1 MKIRT
6 ILVDDEP
13 LAVTELQ
20 RMLSR
25 HDEVEVVAVSHETEE
40 AIEKIKQLQPQLVF
54 LDINMPGRNGFDLLA
69 DLEESPEVIFVT
81 AYDTFAIKAFE
92 VNALD
97 YILKPV
103 NPDRLAEA
111 LSRARKKLVNPQPS
125 SDQLTI
131 NKRIFIKDGEQCF
144 FVPLAEVYFIES
156 VGNYTRVYYAD
167 KRPLL
172 HKSLNYLE
180 EKLPDEF
187 FFRASRQQMF
197 NISFVK
203 NIIPYFSNT
212 LQVEL
217 QAGIKIDLSQRQSVK
232 FKEKMG
238 V

>member
-1 MKIRT
+1 MKIST

-20 RMLSR
+20 NMLKSFE
-25 HDEVEVVAVSHETEE
+25 HVDVIAVSHESADAT
-40 AIEKIKQLQPQLVF
+40 EKIRRLKPQLVF
-54 LDINMPGRNGFDLLA
+54 LDINMPGKSGFDLLS
-69 DLEESPEVIFVT
+69 DLDEVPEVIFVT
-81 AYDTFAIKAFE
+81 AYDQFAIKAFD

-111 LSRARKKLVNPQPS
+111 ITKAGKKFTQAPS
-125 SDQLTI
+125 SSEKLTI

-144 FVPLAEVYFIES
+144 FVPLSEVFFIES
-156 VGNYTRVYYAD
+156 VGNYARVYYQD
-167 KRPLL
+167 KKPLL

-180 EKLPDEF
+180 DKLPEEF

-217 QAGIKIDLSQRQSVK
+217 QGGIKVDISQRQSVK
-232 FKEKMG
+232 FKDKMG
-238 V
+238 I

>member
-1 MKIRT
+1 MNIKT

-13 LAVTELQ
+13 LAVAELQ
-20 RMLSR
+20 AMLMN
-25 HDEVEVVAVSHETEE
+25 HDDIEVVTVSYD
-40 AIEKIKQLQPQLVF
+40 AKDALSKIRQLQPQLIF
-54 LDINMPGRNGFDLLA
+54 LDINMPGKSGFDLLSELDEA
-69 DLEESPEVIFVT
+69 PEVIFVT
-81 AYDTFAIKAFE
+81 AYDQFAIKAFE

-103 NPDRLAEA
+103 NPDRLTEAIAKIKKKFNNTKLAEE
-111 LSRARKKLVNPQPS
+111 KLNIQ
-125 SDQLTI
+125 
-131 NKRIFIKDGEQCF
+131 KRIFIKDGEQCF
-144 FVPLAEVYFIES
+144 FVPLSEIYFIES
-156 VGNYTRVYYAD
+156 VGNYARVYYQD
-167 KRPLL
+167 KKPLL

-217 QAGIKIDLSQRQSVK
+217 EGGIKIDLSQRQSVT
-232 FKEKMG
+232 FKIRMG
-238 V
+238 I

>member
-1 MKIRT
+1 MSIKT
-6 ILVDDEP
+6 ILIDDEP
-13 LAVTELQ
+13 LAIAELQ
-20 RMLSR
+20 NMLKT
-25 HDEVEVVAVSHETEE
+25 HDDIEVVAVCYDAKE
-40 AIEKIKQLQPQLVF
+40 ALSKIQEMEPQLVF
-54 LDINMPGRNGFDLLA
+54 LDINMPGKSGFDLLS
-69 DLEESPEVIFVT
+69 DLDEAPEVIFVT
-81 AYDTFAIKAFE
+81 AYDQFAIKAFE

-103 NPDRLAEA
+103 NPDRLKEA
-111 LSRARKKLVNPQPS
+111 VGKIKKKLSNTKLQEEK
-125 SDQLTI
+125 LTI

-144 FVPLAEVYFIES
+144 FVPLSEIYFIES
-156 VGNYTRVYYAD
+156 VGNYARVYYKD

-203 NIIPYFSNT
+203 GIIPYFSNT

-217 QAGIKIDLSQRQSVK
+217 EGGIKIDLSQRQSVK
-232 FKEKMG
+232 FKDKMG